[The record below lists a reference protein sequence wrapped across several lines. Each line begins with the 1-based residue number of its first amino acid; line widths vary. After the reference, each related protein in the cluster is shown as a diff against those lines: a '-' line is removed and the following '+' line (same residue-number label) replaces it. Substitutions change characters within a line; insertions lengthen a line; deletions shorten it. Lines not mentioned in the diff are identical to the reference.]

1 MDFVQIYKELYPAVA
16 QIYLEG
22 IQTGMATFETQVPT
36 WEHWDQ
42 NHLPFGRI
50 GLFCEGK
57 LKAWG
62 TLTPVSKR
70 KAYAGVAEVS
80 VYVSSEAQ
88 GKGCGT
94 LILEKLIEI
103 SEQHNIWTL
112 QSGIMSQN
120 LASIK
125 LHEKCGFR
133 TIGFR
138 EKVALL
144 NGVWTD
150 NTLMERRSKIVGV

>member
-42 NHLPFGRI
+42 NHLTFGRI

-57 LKAWG
+57 LNAWG
-62 TLTPVSKR
+62 ALTPVSKR
-70 KAYAGVAEVS
+70 KAYVGVAEVS
-80 VYVSSEAQ
+80 VYVSSQAQ
-88 GKGCGT
+88 GKGCGA

-103 SEQHNIWTL
+103 SEQHNVWTL

-133 TIGFR
+133 TVGFR
-138 EKVALL
+138 EKVGLL

-150 NTLMERRSKIVGV
+150 NTLMERRSKIVGI